1 MAADFFEHQDVARR
15 NTTRLMVLFALAVVG
30 MIAAI
35 DLLLAGV
42 LGYLGRNPDTGAID
56 WRLAANPEVLV
67 LATVGTLLVVTGGSL
82 GKIAQL
88 RGGGRV
94 VAEQLGGRLI
104 SPDTKAPAERQLL
117 NVVDEMAIASG
128 VPSPPVYLMAE
139 EDGINAF
146 AAGFVPADAVIG
158 VTRGTVERLT
168 RDELQGVIAHEFSH
182 ILNGDMRLNI
192 RLMGILN
199 GILII
204 GMLGYFVLRMT
215 AFSGYRSRR
224 SRDGGNA
231 MPLLALGAGLMVIG
245 FVGTFFGNLI
255 KAAVSRQREFL
266 ADASAVQF
274 TRQPAGLANA
284 LKKIG
289 GFDTG
294 STVRHPNAP
303 EASHMFFGRATS
315 GLNAMFSTHP
325 PLAERIRRVD
335 PSWDGA
341 LSVGGA
347 APGAPALAPGASGFA
362 AGRPAGAAPRE
373 AGAPPVASVGQFS
386 DAHLRVAAELLAHL
400 PPKVLDAAHEPYGA
414 RALVYALLVDQQSDA
429 RRVQLEH
436 LAAAADSG
444 VYRETLR
451 LLPVVSPIERRARLP
466 LVDLTL
472 PALGRLTADQH
483 ARFTENVAVLVRADD
498 TISLFEWVLQRVLLH
513 DLERARGT
521 RPPSRIRHRN
531 LARIL
536 PHADVLLSGL
546 AHAGHQSMPEA
557 ERVFGLAWRSLGRPD
572 RSLRPLEACGLEALD
587 AALEVLDA
595 ATPAIKRQILEAA
608 TVCVGA
614 DQRVTVTEMELLRAI
629 AASLGCPM
637 PLPLP

>member
-1 MAADFFEHQDVARR
+1 MAADFFEHQDIARR
-15 NTTRLMVLFALAVVG
+15 NTTRLVVLFALAVIG

-56 WRLAANPEVLV
+56 WALAANPQVLV

-94 VAEQLGGRLI
+94 VAEQLAGRLI

-128 VPSPPVYLMAE
+128 IPSPPVYFMAE

-146 AAGFVPADAVIG
+146 AAGFAPGDAVIG
-158 VTRGTVERLT
+158 VTRGTMERLT

-192 RLMGILN
+192 RLIGILN
-199 GILII
+199 GILIV

-231 MPLLALGAGLMVIG
+231 MPLLALGAGLMVVG
-245 FVGTFFGNLI
+245 FVGTFFGNVI

-274 TRQPAGLANA
+274 TRQPAGIANA

-289 GFDTG
+289 GFDAG
-294 STVRHPNAP
+294 SMVRNPNAP

-315 GLNAMFSTHP
+315 GLNALFSTHP

-341 LSVGGA
+341 LPEQGA
-347 APGAPALAPGASGFA
+347 VARAPAPGASGFA
-362 AGRPAGAAPRE
+362 GGGPSGAAPGK

-386 DAHLRVAAELLAHL
+386 DAHLRYAAELLAHL
-400 PPKVLDAAHEPYGA
+400 PPAVLDAAHEPYGA
-414 RALVYALLVDQQSDA
+414 RALVYALLIDEQPDA
-429 RRVQLEH
+429 RRVQLEQ
-436 LAAAADSG
+436 LAVAADSG
-444 VYRETLR
+444 VYRETLA
-451 LLPVVSPIERRARLP
+451 LLPVVSPIERKVRLP

-483 ARFTENVAVLVRADD
+483 ARFTENVAELVRADD

-521 RPPSRIRHRN
+521 RPPARIRHRN

-546 AHAGHQSMPEA
+546 AYAGHRSMPEA
-557 ERVFGLAWRSLGRPD
+557 ERAFALAWRSLGRPD
-572 RSLRPLEACGLEALD
+572 RSLRPLEACGIEALD
-587 AALEVLDA
+587 AALDVLDS
-595 ATPAIKRQILEAA
+595 ATPAIKRQVLEAA

-614 DQRVTVTEMELLRAI
+614 DERVTVTEMELLRAVS
-629 AASLGCPM
+629 ASLGCPM
-637 PLPLP
+637 ALPLPG